1 MQNIFAIFKESLKI
15 LTELIRVDLRSLRIC
30 SFFHRLIELLKRN
43 RLTQIIAVRLS
54 VQFEMKTYVRN
65 LSFFKMFF
73 R

>member
-1 MQNIFAIFKESLKI
+1 MQNIFAFFKESLKI

-30 SFFHRLIELLKRN
+30 SVFHRLIELLKRN

-73 R
+73 C